1 MGWFG
6 CGALD
11 GDDGMDLRSEVFGR
25 IGVKYAENYDI
36 LSTPQEITELLD
48 ENQDNLYDWIA
59 DYDWDQ
65 HRNPGWQQDIYIQ
78 ALLQVLLD
86 YDVKISARGKKGG
99 IPFIVN
105 DQWAKSDKERKEAMD
120 ELLQDVEA
128 S

>member
-11 GDDGMDLRSEVFGR
+11 GDDGMDLRSEVFSR
-25 IGVKYAENYDI
+25 IGVKYSENYDLI
-36 LSTPQEITELLD
+36 STTQEITDLLN
-48 ENQDNLYDWIA
+48 ENQDKLYDWIK
-59 DYDWDQ
+59 DYDWKQ
-65 HRNPGWQQDIYIQ
+65 HRNPGWQQEIYIQ

-86 YDVKISARGKKGG
+86 YDVSISERGKKGG

-105 DQWAKSDKERKEAMD
+105 DQWSKSDKERKEAMD
-120 ELLQDVEA
+120 KLLQAVEA

>member
-25 IGVKYAENYDI
+25 IGVKYDEQYNC
-36 LSTPQEITELLD
+36 LTSNTEITKLLD
-48 ENQDNLYDWIA
+48 DKQDELYDWIK
-59 DYDWDQ
+59 DYDWNQ
-65 HRNPGWQQDIYIQ
+65 HSNPEWQQDIYIQ
-78 ALLQVLLD
+78 ALLQVFLD

-105 DQWAKSDKERKEAMD
+105 DQWAKKDKERKEAMD
-120 ELLQDVEA
+120 ELLADVEA